1 MNSLSTLRGTVKK
14 IVIAL
19 GIVSSLTVAIA
30 AQKVGDPQ
38 SQGKL
43 YGEAGFRGEPIN
55 LNVVNADVRD
65 ILSYITDQYGIN
77 FVIDKSVKDVPVTV
91 KVNEV
96 PWNVA
101 LDSVLR
107 SQGLAVQV
115 NGSILRVAESKTLAE
130 EQAVLVK
137 VRDGQ
142 LDNSPLFTEFI
153 RLNFARAEGKLQ
165 DVAGKSTELTAGTS
179 ALNPNAT
186 VYGDPT
192 SVLNAVKQAESTN
205 YGSSSDS
212 GLLGIIQKRMS
223 RRGSIEVDQRSN
235 TLIVTDVRE
244 NLDAVKQLVAYLDQP
259 EPQVEIEA
267 RIIVA
272 SRNFSRDIG
281 VQLAA
286 FLSGARGSGL
296 SGGTLPNNTVGVPL
310 SDLVP
315 NPSINNDLLSK
326 IGNTAIGLTTGI
338 FGTAQINAI
347 ISAGEQKGQA
357 KVIANPRVTALNNR
371 SAEIKSA
378 TKIPITTIQPGAAA
392 GGAIIATTTYVDVPL
407 RLAITPQITDT
418 GMVILNVTAEN
429 SSTASVVSGGTPAI
443 NTQSMKTE
451 VTVPD
456 GGTTVVGG
464 VLFDD
469 ERGSQD
475 RTPGLGSVP
484 LFGNLFKRKGVQR
497 NTSEILFFITPRI
510 VRPDYATSPQ
520 NNGRSGAGTII
531 QPVPLGNPA
540 SNSKPNP
547 PSDNNQQP
555 QSVIFQSPGLAR
567 PEAATVAPA
576 K

>member
-1 MNSLSTLRGTVKK
+1 MNSLSKLGETIKK

-19 GIVSSLTVAIA
+19 GIVSTLTLAVA

-38 SQGKL
+38 SQGKM
-43 YGEAGFRGEPIN
+43 YGEPGFRGEAIN

-96 PWNVA
+96 PWNIA

-115 NGSILRVAESKTLAE
+115 NGSILRVAESGTLAT
-130 EQAVLVK
+130 EQAVLLK

-142 LDNSPLFTEFI
+142 LDNSPLYTEFI
-153 RLNFARAEGKLQ
+153 RLNYARAEGKLK
-165 DVAGKSTELTAGTS
+165 DVAGNANDLTAGTNTV
-179 ALNPNAT
+179 NPTAT
-186 VYGDPT
+186 VYGDIN
-192 SVLNAVKQAESTN
+192 SVLSGSKQGDTKGFTSST
-205 YGSSSDS
+205 DS

-244 NLDAVKQLVAYLDQP
+244 NLDAVKQLVSYLDQP

-267 RIIVA
+267 RIVVA
-272 SRNFSRDIG
+272 QRNFSRDIG

-286 FLSGARGSGL
+286 FLSGARGSGI
-296 SGGTLPNNTVGVPL
+296 GGGSLPENTVGVPL
-310 SDLVP
+310 SPLTP
-315 NPSINNDLLSK
+315 NPTINNDMFSK
-326 IGNTAIGLTTGI
+326 IANTAIGLTTGV
-338 FGTAQINAI
+338 FGTAQINAM

-357 KVIANPRVTALNNR
+357 KIIASPRVTTLNNR
-371 SAEIKSA
+371 PAEIKSS
-378 TKIPITTIQPGAAA
+378 TKIPITTIQPGAGV

-407 RLAITPQITDT
+407 RLSITPQITDT
-418 GMVILNVTAEN
+418 GMVILSVVAEN

-469 ERGSQD
+469 ERESQD

-484 LFGNLFKRKGVQR
+484 LLGNLFKRKAMQR
-497 NTSEILFFITPRI
+497 NTNEILFFITPRI
-510 VRPDYATSPQ
+510 ARQDFATPAQNNVRP
-520 NNGRSGAGTII
+520 AGTII
-531 QPVPLGNPA
+531 QPVPLGNPP
-540 SNSKPNP
+540 SNSNPNP
-547 PSDNNQQP
+547 PADQTQP
-555 QSVIFQSPGLAR
+555 VIFQSPGLAR
-567 PEAATVAPA
+567 PEAVQVAPS